1 MATFGC
7 ARNARGEKRMKRL
20 LIKAKKFMS
29 AQERLHTIL
38 NIQQMQKEGI
48 VILDDM
54 FEIIPEPNTW
64 YKTSEAN
71 PTSFEDVIFCDDKGE
86 MYLGT
91 MDALKRFVDKT
102 GMSIENVVAWMP
114 APEPYEED

>member
-1 MATFGC
+1 
-7 ARNARGEKRMKRL
+7 MKRL
-20 LIKAKKFMS
+20 LIKSKIVMS
-29 AQERLHTIL
+29 AQDRLRTIL
-38 NIQQMQKEGI
+38 QIQEMQKQGI
-48 VILDDM
+48 IILDDR
-54 FEIIPEPNTW
+54 FEIIPEPSTW
-64 YKTSEAN
+64 YKTSEVK
-71 PTSFEDVIFCDDKGE
+71 PTSFEDLIFCDDKGE